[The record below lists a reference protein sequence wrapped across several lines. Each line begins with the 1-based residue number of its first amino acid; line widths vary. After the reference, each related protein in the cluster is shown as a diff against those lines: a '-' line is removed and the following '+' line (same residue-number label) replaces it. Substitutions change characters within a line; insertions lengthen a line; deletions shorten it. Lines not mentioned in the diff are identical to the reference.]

1 MSAVIRG
8 GSGVRRTFEEQEAP
22 WKAQL
27 REVCRRL
34 PEDALPHT
42 SVTYLEKLKG
52 SALVFEVHRLGSML
66 GCEQQVIARMLPLLL
81 HLEGLVYRADLAYE
95 AEQRGGGPAGTEWLR
110 GMRTVLA
117 AHDLDTPRVEAQLSA
132 LREYFEEE
140 TRVVTGAVE
149 LDEAGLRELTHKR
162 SSDLRLLT
170 CVTCLHTGHAAEL
183 DKVLWLLDPLV
194 ALREIASDLRS
205 YRADCEEGTF
215 NTLREYVRLHGKDE
229 AFDRLGAEWG
239 RLTGELG
246 RRWRTA
252 PRAWMPGLWAVAFG
266 PLPGSRGLLL
276 RIPPQRTVAGWIERR
291 LPRPEDYFTDSVA

>member
-1 MSAVIRG
+1 M
-8 GSGVRRTFEEQEAP
+8 
-22 WKAQL
+22 
-27 REVCRRL
+27 
-34 PEDALPHT
+34 
-42 SVTYLEKLKG
+42 
-52 SALVFEVHRLGSML
+52 
-66 GCEQQVIARMLPLLL
+66 
-81 HLEGLVYRADLAYE
+81 
-95 AEQRGGGPAGTEWLR
+95 
-110 GMRTVLA
+110 
-117 AHDLDTPRVEAQLSA
+117 
-132 LREYFEEE
+132 
-140 TRVVTGAVE
+140 VTGAVE

-239 RLTGELG
+239 RLTGELA